1 MSAALSQL
9 ENERLRL
16 DGGVR
21 HIWREVVAGRMDEAE
36 RDGRLADIE
45 AQRHA
50 LRGKTRGDLAVA
62 VPVPHQRTGA
72 RAVDRSRQRRLAAA
86 GPMPPRLAARFT
98 TGQLACLNIVA
109 NEVAAKG
116 SCSLTNSEV
125 ARRAGACRR
134 TAVGAVRE
142 AELLC
147 MIRVKRRR
155 LSATMN
161 LPNIVTVIDKEWWG
175 WLQRRGAWSPAP
187 RRAAANR
194 CAKNYAQAG
203 TIHKKEDFRD
213 AERPQEV
220 SRGSK
225 SARWRPPTP
234 DRGGEDG

>member
-1 MSAALSQL
+1 MSAALSKL
-9 ENERLRL
+9 ENERLL
-16 DGGVR
+16 IDYGVMD
-21 HIWREVVAGRMDEAE
+21 IWRDVVAGRIDEAE
-36 RDGRLADIE
+36 RDRRLADFE

-50 LRGKTRGDLAVA
+50 LRGKPRGNLAGG
-62 VPVPHQRTGA
+62 VPCRRRTGG
-72 RAVDRSRQRRLAAA
+72 RAVDQGRQRRLAAA

-116 SCSLTNSEV
+116 TCQLTNTEI

-134 TAVGAVRE
+134 TAVGAIRE

-161 LPNIVTVIDKEWWG
+161 LPNIVTVIDREWWG
-175 WLQRRGAWSPAP
+175 WLQRRRAWAPVPPAAP
-187 RRAAANR
+187 NR
-194 CAKNYAQAG
+194 CATKYAQAG
-203 TIHKKEDFRD
+203 TIQKTETFPRV
-213 AERPQEV
+213 ERSQEV

-225 SARWRPPTP
+225 FARSRPPP
-234 DRGGEDG
+234 WDRGGGDG

>member
-1 MSAALSQL
+1 MSAALSPL

-16 DGGVR
+16 DDGVR
-21 HIWREVVAGRMDEAE
+21 HIWQEVVAGRVDEAE
-36 RDGRLADIE
+36 RDRRLADIE

-50 LRGKTRGDLAVA
+50 LRGKPCAGLVVA
-62 VPVPHQRTGA
+62 VPVPRRQTGA

-109 NEVAAKG
+109 DEVAAKG
-116 SCSLTNSEV
+116 SCRLTNSEI
-125 ARRAGACRR
+125 ARRAGAGRR
-134 TAVGAVRE
+134 TAVNAVRE

-155 LSATMN
+155 LSASMN
-161 LPNIVTVIDKEWWG
+161 LPNIVTVIDKEWWR

-187 RRAAANR
+187 RAAANR
-194 CAKNYAQAG
+194 CAKIYAQAG
-203 TIHKKEDFRD
+203 TIHKEEDFHR
-213 AERPQEV
+213 AERPQAV

-225 SARWRPPTP
+225 SAKWRPPP
-234 DRGGEDG
+234 SDRGGGDG

>member
-36 RDGRLADIE
+36 RDSRLADIE

-50 LRGKTRGDLAVA
+50 LRGKTCGDLAVA
-62 VPVPHQRTGA
+62 VPVPHQRSGA

-116 SCSLTNSEV
+116 SCSLTNSEI

-147 MIRVKRRR
+147 MVRVKRRR

-187 RRAAANR
+187 RKGAR
-194 CAKNYAQAG
+194 NYAQAG
-203 TIHKKEDFRD
+203 TIHKKESFRRV
-213 AERPQEV
+213 ERPQEV

-225 SARWRPPTP
+225 SARWS
-234 DRGGEDG
+234 GDG